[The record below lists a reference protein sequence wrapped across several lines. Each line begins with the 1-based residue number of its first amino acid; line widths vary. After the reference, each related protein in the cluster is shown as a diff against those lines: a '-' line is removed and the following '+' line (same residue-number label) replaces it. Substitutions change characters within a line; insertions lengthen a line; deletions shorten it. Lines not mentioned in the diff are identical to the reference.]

1 MFGTQVQNVSWVG
14 VFMALSMSAWLDRL
28 GGGTG
33 APEPPSPPQADS
45 VAASDSAPVAARK
58 PRRLRGD
65 GLEERL
71 EDGLEKGPDMVN
83 SRRRV
88 LRTGTPGDGVL
99 KLDSV
104 VSGAVWRDGRGR
116 EGGPVRGRAG
126 EGARETAAGAGPD
139 RGPGAAVGTAEVLG

>member
-1 MFGTQVQNVSWVG
+1 M
-14 VFMALSMSAWLDRL
+14 
-28 GGGTG
+28 
-33 APEPPSPPQADS
+33 
-45 VAASDSAPVAARK
+45 AASDSAPVAARK

-71 EDGLEKGPDMVN
+71 EKGLEKGLKKGPDMVN

-88 LRTGTPGDGVL
+88 LGTGTPGDGVL

-126 EGARETAAGAGPD
+126 EGARENGGRCGA
-139 RGPGAAVGTAEVLG
+139 